1 MIKPKIHKISEIK
14 FLQQEN
20 NSLQNGIKLSSFYN
34 NDINALKID
43 FVFPAGRIFQEKAFI
58 SAMTNAIIREG
69 SNQHPNSAEIEE
81 KLDYFGIF
89 VQQRIETY
97 WSIFS
102 FYIPLMY
109 LEKALPIIHEIL
121 FDPIIDQVSLDFL
134 KEKGKSGLIKQLK
147 KPAFLARQHAMKM
160 LWGENHPM
168 GYFPKSSDFDNLSRE
183 DLIQFYNTYYKNSQF
198 NIYVSGNFPRVFIS
212 KIDTLFG
219 QHPVEAILPEPKRF
233 LKDRKSETLI
243 QKEEKQVQTA
253 LYWTAPCI
261 GPGHSD
267 YFDFKIMN
275 TVFGDY
281 FGSRLMTNI
290 REEKAYTYGIYSSIS
305 PKTTGTNISIQ
316 AEVGKAYL
324 DDTIKQID
332 LEIDNMKTQLIKN
345 YEIEIIQKYMS
356 GELLSVFDGVFNHAS
371 VLRYLDEMN
380 LDFTYYKHYIDRIQ
394 SITPEAIREAARKH
408 LNSEMFHKVCIG

>member
-1 MIKPKIHKISEIK
+1 MQKPKIHKISEIK
-14 FLQQEN
+14 FLTQEN
-20 NSLQNGIKLSSFYN
+20 ITLQNGIKLSSFYN
-34 NDINALKID
+34 NDVNALKID
-43 FVFPAGRIFQEKAFI
+43 FVFPAGRIFQGKPFV

-89 VQQRIETY
+89 LQQRIETY
-97 WSIFS
+97 WSVFS

-147 KPAFLARQHAMKM
+147 KPSFLAKQHAMKM

-168 GYFPKSSDFDNLSRE
+168 GYFPNPDDFEKLSRDE
-183 DLIQFYNTYYKNSQF
+183 LFDFYTTHYKNSKF
-198 NIYVSGNFPRVFIS
+198 NIYISGNFPSVFLT
-212 KIDTLFG
+212 KIDHLFG
-219 QHPVEAILPEPKRF
+219 QHPVNTIHAEPKQF
-233 LKDRKSETLI
+233 LKPRKSEILNL
-243 QKEEKQVQTA
+243 KAEKQVQTA
-253 LYWTAPCI
+253 IYWTAPCI
-261 GPGHSD
+261 GPGHPE
-267 YFDFKIMN
+267 YFNFKIMN

-290 REEKAYTYGIYSSIS
+290 REDKAYTYGIYSSIS
-305 PKTTGTNISIQ
+305 PKSSGTNISIQ
-316 AEVGKAYL
+316 TEVGKDYL
-324 DDTIKQID
+324 DDTLTQID
-332 LEIDNMKTQLIKN
+332 LEIDRMKTNLIDK
-345 YEIEIIQKYMS
+345 EELDLIQNYMS

-380 LDFTYYKHYIDRIQ
+380 LDFSYYKKYIDSIQ
-394 SITPEAIREAARKH
+394 SITPEGIREAARNH
-408 LNSEMFHKVCIG
+408 LDSDMFHKVCIG